1 MRASNT
7 LYELLENSIKEYK
20 DNIAFSMFGGENVTY
35 AEVGLRVAI
44 VQQMLLD
51 AGLSAGDK
59 VAILSSNMPNWGVC
73 YFAVTTAGMIAVPIL
88 PDFTEAELDMLIRH
102 SEAKALFV
110 SDKLFTKLS
119 KETVA
124 MLDIVIRTKNLCI
137 ISQRTTRAVP
147 RPDDLAVIIYTSGTM
162 SRPKGVMLTHYNLAS
177 NVNMMYGLFPID
189 ENDSMLSV
197 LPLSHTYEC
206 TVGMLYPFAV
216 GGRVTYL
223 EKPPTASILLPA
235 LQSVRPTCLLIV
247 PLIIEKIYRSQIYA
261 KFTSNAFLRKV
272 YGNDFLRR
280 QIHRIVGRR
289 LMKVFGGRLRF
300 LGIGG
305 AKLNPQVEQFL
316 IEARMPYAI
325 GYGLTE
331 TAPMVA
337 GAVPAM
343 PRKVGSTGLP
353 MVGLQ
358 VRLDNINPETRQGEI
373 VINSPSMMRGYYK
386 NEEATADA
394 FTEDGWFRTGDLGYI
409 DEDGFIFIKGRLKNM
424 IVGPSGEN
432 IYPEEIES
440 VLNTNAYV
448 SESLVTQQDGH
459 LVALIHFDKEAI
471 EKLKDELM
479 EKWEITR
486 EDWHRKVGEW
496 NAKKE
501 EIKQEIMRYVNS
513 KVNKFS
519 RITEV
524 VEEDGGFEKTP
535 THKIRRFKYN
545 GSNNAKTGEA
555 SHSATTQTPPAVEKG
570 SESADSS
577 SEAETRSDA

>member
-1 MRASNT
+1 M
-7 LYELLENSIKEYK
+7 
-20 DNIAFSMFGGENVTY
+20 
-35 AEVGLRVAI
+35 
-44 VQQMLLD
+44 
-51 AGLSAGDK
+51 
-59 VAILSSNMPNWGVC
+59 
-73 YFAVTTAGMIAVPIL
+73 
-88 PDFTEAELDMLIRH
+88 
-102 SEAKALFV
+102 
-110 SDKLFTKLS
+110 
-119 KETVA
+119 
-124 MLDIVIRTKNLCI
+124 
-137 ISQRTTRAVP
+137 
-147 RPDDLAVIIYTSGTM
+147 
-162 SRPKGVMLTHYNLAS
+162 
-177 NVNMMYGLFPID
+177 
-189 ENDSMLSV
+189 
-197 LPLSHTYEC
+197 
-206 TVGMLYPFAV
+206 
-216 GGRVTYL
+216 
-223 EKPPTASILLPA
+223 
-235 LQSVRPTCLLIV
+235 RPTCLLIV

-358 VRLDNINPETRQGEI
+358 VRLDDINPETHQGEI

-555 SHSATTQTPPAVEKG
+555 SHSAAPETPPAVEKG

-577 SEAETRSDA
+577 SEAETRGDA